1 MSQQDF
7 GTRPSVTIRPP
18 STANLMVDSADR
30 TQGSTPWNFQ
40 INKKESILNGFFT
53 RIATTEVV
61 LEWCYE
67 NINTSNNVTFID
79 ISGTGANTYRNANYQ
94 LQISFGVY
102 NVAEVLAQIVY
113 ELNQDTATTGA
124 TFTLVPASQN
134 PEGFTKIDCSG
145 AVFNMWPANPAL
157 DTALSQA
164 LDFIDWTDSPVSDGL
179 EPYTTLGCPDIRP
192 YRYLDFVSP
201 DLTYAQYLKDSSTA
215 TASRDILCRWYFAED
230 TQESYDSCGFPILMG
245 YARFCRRRTFN
256 PPKQIR
262 WDSNLPIGPLRF
274 EVYDQD
280 GNMLMWGDQDTNWL
294 MTLQVSEN

>member
-1 MSQQDF
+1 MNTQDF
-7 GTRPSVTIRPP
+7 GTRPSTTIRPP
-18 STANLMVDSADR
+18 STANLMIDSADR
-30 TQGSTPWNFQ
+30 TQGATPWNFQ
-40 INKKESILNGFFT
+40 ITKKESILNGFFT

-61 LEWCYE
+61 LEWCYD
-67 NINTSNNVTFID
+67 NINSSNNALFID
-79 ISGTGANTYRNANYQ
+79 ISGEGANTYVNANYQ
-94 LQISFGVY
+94 VQITTGVY

-113 ELNQDTATTGA
+113 ELNTGTGTTGA

-157 DTALSQA
+157 ETTLADQLE
-164 LDFIDWTDSPVSDGL
+164 FIDWTDFPGSGFNS
-179 EPYTTLGCPDIRP
+179 YTYLDCPDIRP

-215 TASRDILCRWYFAED
+215 ASPRDVLCRWYFAED
-230 TQESYDSCGFPILMG
+230 TQEAYDSCGFPILMG
-245 YARFCRRRTFN
+245 YARFCRRRIFN

-262 WDSNLPIGPLRF
+262 WDSNLPIGGLRF

-280 GNMLMWGDQDTNWL
+280 GNLLTWGDQDTNWL